1 VGSSTAPVAGQVPTR
16 CETLAR
22 SAKQFG

>member
-22 SAKQFG
+22 STKQFG